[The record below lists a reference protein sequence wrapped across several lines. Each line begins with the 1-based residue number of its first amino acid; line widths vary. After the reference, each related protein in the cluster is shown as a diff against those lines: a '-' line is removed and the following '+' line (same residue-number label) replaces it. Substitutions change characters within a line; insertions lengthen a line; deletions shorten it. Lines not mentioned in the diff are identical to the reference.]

1 VRHAASTPI
10 VSLIVYD
17 NLTADMKSII
27 LAALALTCAAQSL
40 NDTHGAAMMRFAC
53 SQLTVERLDPLVN
66 PGVVGSPHTHQIVG
80 GNSFVP
86 EMKPGDYDMVG
97 KSTCTTCTFSEDF
110 RYVIGS
116 RQDRVPAFGNDNY
129 EEQLTKFSN
138 YWTAALYFRAQNGT
152 YQRVQQYPNLGLNQR
167 GGMTVYYIPPYDGI
181 SKVTAFKPVCSSFPP
196 AHFPS
201 ILTSPQGFRM
211 LAGNPLLRNTTG
223 ESRGICHRCVNKN
236 SQPFGGAPCTEGDT
250 TFLPTRMCEGGIRTQ
265 ITFPTC
271 WDGVNLDSPDHQSH
285 VAYAEIPYEPYVE
298 PFTPVEQRG
307 KCPEGF
313 PVMLPQVMYE
323 VMFDTVPFN
332 QKELWGQNGTQP
344 FVFSMGDA
352 YVYLD

>member
-1 VRHAASTPI
+1 
-10 VSLIVYD
+10 
-17 NLTADMKSII
+17 
-27 LAALALTCAAQSL
+27 
-40 NDTHGAAMMRFAC
+40 
-53 SQLTVERLDPLVN
+53 
-66 PGVVGSPHTHQIVG
+66 
-80 GNSFVP
+80 
-86 EMKPGDYDMVG
+86 
-97 KSTCTTCTFSEDF
+97 
-110 RYVIGS
+110 
-116 RQDRVPAFGNDNY
+116 
-129 EEQLTKFSN
+129 
-138 YWTAALYFRAQNGT
+138 
-152 YQRVQQYPNLGLNQR
+152 
-167 GGMTVYYIPPYDGI
+167 
-181 SKVTAFKPVCSSFPP
+181 
-196 AHFPS
+196 
-201 ILTSPQGFRM
+201 M

-271 WDGVNLDSPDHQSH
+271 WNGVNLDSPDHQSH

-352 YVYLD
+352 YVSLDRCGEALALTVLIGLVMVIMAIICLGGRAMRCSGRWMRDAATISAVSWRGRAMRMR